1 MAPST
6 RNTRRSIPGDGVSAS
21 TPSSPRRSPRR
32 SKPRGGVSAQKRDP
46 PVRKSKLKLAQRGFL
61 KRHNPPD
68 AAESVAA
75 ELLDDETVDKSSK
88 THGHGNNNGP
98 AELLSETSAPVSGVV
113 EADAVPADASKA
125 SLSEPVNDVV
135 AAISSPARLPNNN
148 SFASPQPRISDDYAE
163 FGSPKA
169 QAILAQ
175 FKGSIENA
183 SDASSSDDES
193 YAFDDVDESFQDKK
207 DLAADEPGPSSPNL
221 RILRTKTSPEPREYH
236 LLHLLHNCF
245 RSPSD

>member
-6 RNTRRSIPGDGVSAS
+6 RNTRRSIPDGGLSAS

-32 SKPRGGVSAQKRDP
+32 SKPRGGVSVQKRDP

-61 KRHNPPD
+61 TRHNPPD
-68 AAESVAA
+68 AAESFAA
-75 ELLDDETVDKSSK
+75 KIVDNGTVDESSK

-98 AELLSETSAPVSGVV
+98 AELLSETSPPVSGVV
-113 EADAVPADASKA
+113 AVEAVADASLA
-125 SLSEPVNDVV
+125 APVNDVI
-135 AAISSPARLPNNN
+135 AATSSPARHPNNN

-183 SDASSSDDES
+183 SDTSSSDDES

-221 RILRTKTSPEPREYH
+221 RILRTKTSPEPREYN

-245 RSPSD
+245 HSPSD